1 MSLRFRLVA
10 LIVALVALVAVA
22 LSGFELDALLELLS
36 GEALERSQ
44 LASQQLYASLIEHMN
59 PGAVSSADAAETQAQ
74 WTLVSSP
81 DIAKILLDTLAR
93 WPSVVE
99 INVAGA
105 NGQILASSTD
115 TRIGTDMR
123 HLESFPAWRVK
134 PLRRRVG
141 DLIGRLPD
149 LEVTVNI
156 GPAGESHP
164 LFTIQVVSSTVLLRD
179 ALQPQAL
186 RLVKESAAAV
196 LASLLLTLLFSNL
209 ILGPLRRIEQTIDRI
224 VQGSAEGGAEARV
237 EDASARTHARHGAA
251 KEFRVVENKLSL
263 LGQQYQGAREDVRK
277 LRNRID
283 IEVERIASQLDVA
296 ARVAAISRL
305 SGGVAHEIKNPL
317 NAIILRLDLMRERW
331 GGPEEELA
339 SEIGILSKEVLR
351 LDRVV
356 KTFLDFT
363 RPVEV
368 RFQELDLT
376 AVAREVA
383 VLMTPQ
389 ARHSGIEIQF
399 HAPAMASSGVTAGSA
414 APGSLSVTGLSAA
427 SSAAGP
433 GAAGLSAT
441 GPLGASGTFGTAE
454 PLGAPGTGVASPI
467 LAPIWMRGDPDLLK
481 QAILNLVTNAME
493 AMKTGGQLRMTVAPE
508 GGNVTLEVADTG
520 PGIPPEVQAK
530 VFQLYFTT
538 KEKGSGI
545 GLAMTNRATQLH
557 NGTIEFTSEPGRGTV
572 FLLRFPALP
581 GAVGRA

>member
-44 LASQQLYASLIEHMN
+44 LASQQLYASLIEQMN
-59 PGAVSSADAAETQAQ
+59 PGAVSTTDAAETQAQ
-74 WTLVSSP
+74 WRLVSSP
-81 DIAKILLDTLAR
+81 EIAKILLDTLAR

-115 TRIGTDMR
+115 TRIGTNIR

-134 PLRRRVG
+134 SLRKRVG

-186 RLVKESAAAV
+186 RLVKESATAV

-224 VQGSAEGGAEARV
+224 VQGSVEGSVEARV
-237 EDASARTHARHGAA
+237 EDASSRPHAHHGAA
-251 KEFRVVENKLSL
+251 KEFRVVENKLSI
-263 LGQQYQGAREDVRK
+263 LGQQYQGARDDVRK

-339 SEIGILSKEVLR
+339 GEINILSKEVLR

-368 RFQELDLT
+368 RFQELDLA

-399 HAPAMASSGVTAGSA
+399 HAPAMAATGVTAGSG
-414 APGSLSVTGLSAA
+414 APGSLSLTGLSAA
-427 SSAAGP
+427 
-433 GAAGLSAT
+433 GLGTT
-441 GPLGASGTFGTAE
+441 GPLSASGGFATAG
-454 PLGAPGTGVASPI
+454 PLGAPGTGAP
-467 LAPIWMRGDPDLLK
+467 APIWMRGDPDLLK

-493 AMKTGGQLRMTVAPE
+493 AMKTGGQLRITVGTE
-508 GGNVTLEVADTG
+508 GGNVTLEVEDTG

-538 KEKGSGI
+538 KAKGSGI